1 MSELKNIPTKQLV
14 EELIG
19 REGVEKTVIQPHEM
33 TAVEVDGP
41 AIVLVITD

>member
-19 REGVEKTVIQPHEM
+19 RDGVEKAVIQPYEK
-33 TAVEVDGP
+33 TTVEAEGP